1 MFAIIKRTWDLVLV
15 ARGKTWTYY
24 YLNSKNIQKQITDK
38 EIVLLDNN

>member
-24 YLNSKNIQKQITDK
+24 YLNSKNIKKELTDK